1 MKVKEYV
8 MAKLLIVE
16 DSIIVQ
22 ALFKELLD
30 AQDTFVYDIAKSFE
44 EAKSLLKRT
53 RYEYAVVERIL
64 KDAPNGEVIALLNR
78 HNIAPLVFTNHID
91 EDFFDEFEGAQIV
104 SYIKKIRFNNEIN
117 VLKQLKQLQANKQ
130 TKILV
135 ASDSKIY
142 STYLRE
148 NLKLHNFK
156 VISAHNDDEVYERLA
171 LHSDTAL
178 LVLDSNEPYINTL
191 KIIEQIRKGGAT
203 DKLKI
208 LTLVDSSNSFATST
222 QLLNGSDDYLIK
234 NFSRDEFYVRV
245 YQNINKLC

>member
-1 MKVKEYV
+1 

-30 AQDTFVYDIAKSFE
+30 VGNTFEYDIAKSFE
-44 EAKSLLKRT
+44 EAKSLLKCK

-64 KDAPNGEVIALLNR
+64 KDAPNGEVIALLNS

-91 EDFFDEFEGAQIV
+91 EDFFDEFEGAKIV
-104 SYIKKIRFNNEIN
+104 SYIKKIRFNNEVN
-117 VLKQLKQLQANKQ
+117 VIKQLKQLQANKQ

-156 VISAHNDDEVYERLA
+156 VVNAHNDEEVHERLA
-171 LHSDTAL
+171 LHPDISL
-178 LVLDSNEPYINTL
+178 LVLDSNEPYLNSLEIV
-191 KIIEQIRKGGAT
+191 KKIRKTAQNNE
-203 DKLKI
+203 LKI
-208 LTLVDSSNSFATST
+208 LTLVDSSNSFVTST
-222 QLLNGSDDYLIK
+222 QLHNGSDDYLIK
-234 NFSRDEFYVRV
+234 DFSRDEFYVRV